1 MITTSTGRKYIN
13 YRRRQLIAR
22 RICFMLSV
30 LICSTILA
38 FGASIMVTNAKT
50 ISNDTYYKYF
60 TSVQVEEGDT
70 LYSLAEEY
78 GDYFESDKAFINEV
92 KYANHL
98 IEDTIYSGSYLV
110 VPYYST
116 EYR

>member
-13 YRRRQLIAR
+13 YRRRQIIAR
-22 RICFMLSV
+22 RIWFMLSV
-30 LICSTILA
+30 LISSIVFSLC
-38 FGASIMVTNAKT
+38 ASFMVTNAKT
-50 ISNDTYYKYF
+50 INDDNYYKYF
-60 TSVQVEEGDT
+60 TSVQVKEGDT

-98 IEDTIYSGSYLV
+98 IDDTIYTGSYLV
-110 VPYYST
+110 VPYYSE
-116 EYR
+116 EYK

>member
-1 MITTSTGRKYIN
+1 
-13 YRRRQLIAR
+13 
-22 RICFMLSV
+22 
-30 LICSTILA
+30 
-38 FGASIMVTNAKT
+38 MVTNAKT

-98 IEDTIYSGSYLV
+98 IEDTIYAGSYLV

-116 EYR
+116 EYRWFPWIMLSVVAFDNNCSYTWLYAVNSDPSD

>member
-1 MITTSTGRKYIN
+1 M
-13 YRRRQLIAR
+13 
-22 RICFMLSV
+22 
-30 LICSTILA
+30 
-38 FGASIMVTNAKT
+38 
-50 ISNDTYYKYF
+50 
-60 TSVQVEEGDT
+60 EEGDT

-98 IEDTIYSGSYLV
+98 IGDTIYAGSYLV

-116 EYR
+116 EYRWFLWIMLSIVVFDNKTVRVRDCMQLIPTPRINIY